1 VLYVPGLDAPVMKF
15 APKKAA
21 SSADAIVLGFPLDG
35 PFDVRPARIRDSRNI
50 SGPNI
55 YDSGKVTRDI
65 YTIRAL
71 VRSGNSGG
79 PLISSDGTVL
89 GIIFAAAADDPQ
101 TGFALTAD
109 EAAPVASAGATSN
122 EATATGKCA

>member
-1 VLYVPGLDAPVMKF
+1 MKF
-15 APKKAA
+15 APKKATTG
-21 SSADAIVLGFPLDG
+21 ADAVVIGFPQDG
-35 PFDVRPARIRDSRNI
+35 PFDARPARIRDSRDI
-50 SGPNI
+50 PGPNI

-79 PLISSDGTVL
+79 PLMSTDGTIL
-89 GIIFAAAADDPQ
+89 GVVFAAAADDEQ

-109 EAAPVASAGATSN
+109 EAAPVADAGLNHNESTS
-122 EATATGKCA
+122 TGKCA